1 MLSKADKEDEK
12 LMLEYLWDDIAN
24 GLYLY
29 IYILNYGIASGKL
42 QVYLSGRNYE
52 EGPAVVMKYYNSFQ
66 IYKHNGELNET
77 ELEDVSR
84 LIQQDKVKM
93 ISGQKTVI
101 QQLEA
106 IEGYKATYGVV
117 YLMDRFRRITDDSL
131 VKRAVEEDAKDIAML
146 ICEDADIG
154 GHYDIEGLEEQLKDR
169 MRSNTGRS
177 YIIRNDGKILAH
189 TATYA
194 ETGSLA
200 VVGGTIIA
208 EEYRNSGYY
217 MILSNY
223 ITGVLN
229 GEGKS
234 VYTFSISDKMIKFHE
249 KMHTRC
255 GEYGKLEALPL

>member
-1 MLSKADKEDEK
+1 MLIKADKNDETQI
-12 LMLEYLWDDIAN
+12 LDYLWNDVSN
-24 GLYLY
+24 CLYLY
-29 IYILNYGIASGKL
+29 MDILNYGIGSGKL
-42 QVYLSGRNYE
+42 QVFLSDRNDE
-52 EGPAVVMKYYNSFQ
+52 AGPVVVMKYYDSFQ
-66 IYKHNGELNET
+66 IYKRDGHLDRN
-77 ELEDVSR
+77 ELEDFSR
-84 LIQQDKVKM
+84 LLLQNSVKM
-93 ISGQKTVI
+93 ISGPRTVI
-101 QQLEA
+101 QQLEVLD
-106 IEGYKATYGVV
+106 GYKSTYGVI
-117 YLMDRFRRITDDSL
+117 YLMDRFRKASDYSL
-131 VKRAVEEDAKDIAML
+131 VKRAVEEDARDIAVL
-146 ICEDADIG
+146 ICKDSEIG
-154 GHYDIEGLEEQLKDR
+154 GHYDIDGLEAQLRDR
-169 MRSNTGRS
+169 IQSETGRS
-177 YIIRNDGKILAH
+177 YIIRKDGKIVAH

-194 ETGSLA
+194 ETDDLA